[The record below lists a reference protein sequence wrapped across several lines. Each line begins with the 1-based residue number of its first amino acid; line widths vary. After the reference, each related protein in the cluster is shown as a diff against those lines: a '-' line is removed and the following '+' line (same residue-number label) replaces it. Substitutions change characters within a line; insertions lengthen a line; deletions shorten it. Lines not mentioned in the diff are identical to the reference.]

1 MKTWCLGC
9 GVIIGRGSYCT
20 ACQPAK
26 PRKGSTRQWR
36 TTRER
41 VLERDGHR
49 CRYCGAPA
57 THVDHL
63 VPVVRGGTD
72 DPENLAAACP
82 TCNLEKGAR

>member
-36 TTRER
+36 NIRER

-49 CRYCGAPA
+49 CRYCGALA
-57 THVDHL
+57 THVDHV
-63 VPVVRGGTD
+63 VPVVRGGASHD
-72 DPENLAAACP
+72 SNLAAACR

>member
-9 GVIIGRGSYCT
+9 GVIIGRGSYCV

-36 TTRER
+36 NIRER

-63 VPVVRGGTD
+63 VPVVKGGRDHET
-72 DPENLAAACP
+72 NLAASCV